1 MRTKN
6 KIALESLIDNINTT
20 FFYIGAKGDD
30 VDQFEIDQLHKFVD
44 QFASEVTISD
54 SQGEYMKSSYQEWT
68 EEVLN
73 THLRLSSITPTRK
86 VEKYTRAGMWGKT
99 IVCPECNKVTT
110 VYHFSWSALSCQH
123 CDTMIN
129 KRHWWTLK

>member
-1 MRTKN
+1 MKSTTTSLWESKMRTKN

-54 SQGEYMKSSYQEWT
+54 SQGE
-68 EEVLN
+68 
-73 THLRLSSITPTRK
+73 
-86 VEKYTRAGMWGKT
+86 
-99 IVCPECNKVTT
+99 
-110 VYHFSWSALSCQH
+110 
-123 CDTMIN
+123 
-129 KRHWWTLK
+129 